1 MTTQSDLIAM
11 RAASHAFYCAATKI
25 GVHPFIEFTGL
36 MNEWIKAAERQP
48 ERLHG
53 SIHNGEHVRLEDYEL
68 RYIREK
74 LKCIF
79 GEQI

>member
-1 MTTQSDLIAM
+1 MSDELTAM
-11 RAASHAFYCAATKI
+11 RAASDAFYLAAIRI

-53 SIHNGEHVRLEDYEL
+53 SIHAGEHVL
-68 RYIREK
+68 
-74 LKCIF
+74 
-79 GEQI
+79 